1 MQALPIKQITNTPI
15 TNKAINKLQTFMTQ
29 CGGGRLD
36 FAPGRQNSE
45 WQQMSKSGFVGVSGK
60 WITTVCG
67 SCDRQITIFVG
78 ICDKWII
85 VVVGVYDKWITAV
98 CGGRKEER
106 KEIIQAIDSIRSDQV
121 SFSYHMTTDGTMHDC
136 QTHCLCQYGTKK
148 HRK

>member
-1 MQALPIKQITNTPI
+1 MQALPIKQLLIQPLPI
-15 TNKAINKLQTFMTQ
+15 KQLINYKHSWPSVAVGAWTS
-29 CGGGRLD
+29 
-36 FAPGRQNSE
+36 PGRQNSE

-67 SCDRQITIFVG
+67 SCDRQITRFVG
-78 ICDKWII
+78 VCDKWII

>member
-1 MQALPIKQITNTPI
+1 MLRYGPETKIMTTTITRKTITNASITNKAITNTTI

-67 SCDRQITIFVG
+67 SCDR
-78 ICDKWII
+78 
-85 VVVGVYDKWITAV
+85 
-98 CGGRKEER
+98 
-106 KEIIQAIDSIRSDQV
+106 
-121 SFSYHMTTDGTMHDC
+121 
-136 QTHCLCQYGTKK
+136 
-148 HRK
+148 